1 MTEKLG
7 DAQHRGDW
15 YTHTPS
21 SARPTQLQWLLLCQ
35 ASVSETRKKDVTIPP
50 RSARS
55 AGHARASSSPM
66 AMPPDRGTSQRL
78 PLRAPPS
85 NKNTNA
91 RARSFTT
98 EEKRHDGAG
107 AISTAAVVR
116 WPVTREWL
124 RPHSSRDG
132 SGGEGGCCQPA
143 DWRLPAPGSVQ
154 SRVQHLLSFAT
165 WPRGGNSMMTTS
177 IIAKTR

>member
-98 EEKRHDGAG
+98 GEKRHDGAG
-107 AISTAAVVR
+107 ATSTAAVVR
-116 WPVTREWL
+116 RPMAREWL
-124 RPHSSRDG
+124 RQHSSRDG

-143 DWRLPAPGSVQ
+143 DCQRLSPYRAES
-154 SRVQHLLSFAT
+154 SIFHLFAT
-165 WPRGGNSMMTTS
+165 WPRGGNSMMITL